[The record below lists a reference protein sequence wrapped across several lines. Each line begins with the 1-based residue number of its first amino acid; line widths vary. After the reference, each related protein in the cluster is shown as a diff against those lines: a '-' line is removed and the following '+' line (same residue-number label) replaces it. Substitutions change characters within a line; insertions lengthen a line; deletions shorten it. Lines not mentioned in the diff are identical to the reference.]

1 MNFPVSWRSRGSAAA
16 ALLGGALLLASCASA
31 TNGGIHRSGAVVT
44 FAEQPGAAPN
54 FILPLQSGAFL
65 NTNNLPQ
72 FSQLLYLPLYWF
84 GNNGEPTLNEPLSLA
99 YPPLFSSNN
108 TVVTVK
114 LKHWVWSDGKPV
126 TARDVV
132 FWMNLLSAVTD
143 PTIPQIGTTSLPGPG
158 WGASSPGAFPENV
171 VSYSAT
177 GTYTVE
183 FKLNASYNPTWFTYN
198 ELSQIYPM
206 PTHAW
211 DRLSMNGPTGSY
223 DASAEA
229 RSLAPASAGLPANSY
244 LPNDPGTANT
254 GALGVAAF
262 LNDQAETLSTYDS
275 NPLWRVVDG
284 PFRLAVFNS
293 SGYAKM
299 VPNREYS
306 GSPKPS
312 ISAFVELPFTSTSS
326 ELNALLAGQVSIGY
340 VPLEDAQ
347 QRTRLEQQKGYAFS
361 PWYDFGIQFAQ
372 YNFTNPS
379 VGPVLRQLYFRQA
392 LQSLVNQPLYIK
404 EFMSGFGTT
413 NNGPVPTYPAKNPD
427 VSSLEAGREVYPYDP
442 THAVHLLQQNGW
454 TVHPGGVTTCARSG
468 SAQGDCGAGI
478 TQGESIT
485 VQVLYASGYPY
496 LASSFQALQSTMAA
510 QLGVQLDL
518 KAEPASTV
526 ISTITAGCTFNTP
539 CSTWGLADWATGYTY
554 YPDYFP
560 TGGTLFA
567 TGAAVNNGDYSSQ
580 TNNANIDA
588 THTAPTTTAE
598 KSALFKYENYLAEQL
613 PVVWMPNSPYQL
625 TLYKRAL
632 QGVVPQ
638 GIYDE
643 LYPQTYRMG

>member
-1 MNFPVSWRSRGSAAA
+1 MRNPFNWKRRGSVVAAV
-16 ALLGGALLLASCASA
+16 LGGALLLAGCAST
-31 TNGGIHRSGAVVT
+31 TNASAGPSAVVT

-84 GNNGEPTLNEPLSLA
+84 GSHGEPTLNEPLSLA
-99 YPPLFSSNN
+99 YPPAFSSNN
-108 TVVTVK
+108 TVVTVN
-114 LKHWVWSDGKPV
+114 LKHWVWSDGTPV

-143 PTIPQIGTTSLPGPG
+143 PSIPQIGTTSLPGPG

-177 GTYTVE
+177 GTYSLV

-211 DRLSMNGPTGSY
+211 DRLSLGGAVGTY
-223 DASAEA
+223 DSSAEA
-229 RSLAPASAGLPANSY
+229 RSLAPASAGLPPNSY
-244 LPNDPGTANT
+244 LPNDPGTAT
-254 GALGVAAF
+254 SGALGVAAF
-262 LNDQAETLSTYDS
+262 LNDQAENLSTYDTS
-275 NPLWRVVDG
+275 PLWRVVDG
-284 PFRLAVFNS
+284 PFRLAQFTTAGFV
-293 SGYAKM
+293 KM

-306 GSPKPS
+306 GTPKPA
-312 ISAFVELPFTSTSS
+312 IAAFEELPFTSTTS
-326 ELNALLAGQVSIGY
+326 ELNALLAGQISIGY
-340 VPLEDAQ
+340 VPPEDAQ
-347 QRTRLEQQKGYAFS
+347 QRTRLEQQKGYSFS

-372 YNFTNPS
+372 YNFTNPT

-404 EFMSGFGTT
+404 QFMSGFGTT
-413 NNGPVPTYPAKNPD
+413 NNGPVPTYPPKNPD
-427 VSSLEAGREVYPYDP
+427 VSPLEAGGAVYPYDP
-442 THAVHLLQQNGW
+442 AHAVELLRQNGW
-454 TVHPGGVTTCARSG
+454 SVHPGGETTCVRPG
-468 SAQGDCGAGI
+468 SAAGECGSGI
-478 TQGESIT
+478 SQGESISIEA
-485 VQVLYASGYPY
+485 LYASGYPY

-510 QLGVQLDL
+510 QLGVQLSL

-567 TGAAVNNGDYSSQ
+567 TGAAVNNGDYSDP

-588 THTAPTTTAE
+588 THTAPTNSAE
-598 KSALFKYENYLAEQL
+598 KSALFKYEDYLARQL

-625 TLYKRAL
+625 TLYKQTL
-632 QGVVPQ
+632 KNVIPQ

-643 LYPQTYRMG
+643 LYPQAYRLG